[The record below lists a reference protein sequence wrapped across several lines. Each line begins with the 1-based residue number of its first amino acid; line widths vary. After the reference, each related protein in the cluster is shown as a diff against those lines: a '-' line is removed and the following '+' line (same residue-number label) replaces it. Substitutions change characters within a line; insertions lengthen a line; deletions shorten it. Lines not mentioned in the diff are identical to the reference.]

1 MDRPVR
7 WEESMK
13 TGTLLLVD
21 DDRQI
26 LESMSGWLREQ
37 GYHVDTASNLNE
49 SVGKLGERPYDLVL
63 ADVCLQDED
72 GTQLLELCRQSYP
85 QTSVVMISGYGTV
98 TSAMEAIRGG
108 AFDYLTKPIIDQELE
123 MTIERA
129 LGQREVI
136 RENINLKQQLDQRF
150 GLDNVVGRDDRMLR
164 VFDVIDSVADTKATV
179 LITGESGT
187 GKSLIARAIHRRS
200 SRRDKPFVEVACGA
214 LPEQLLESEL
224 FGHVAGAF
232 TGTSGDKIG
241 KFLQADGGTIFLDE
255 IGTSSQG
262 MQVKLL
268 RVLQEFEFE
277 PVGGTETHHV
287 DTRVILATNENLTQM
302 VAEGTFRQ
310 DLYYRVNVIN
320 IELPPLR
327 ERVSDIPGLANHF
340 LQEVN
345 QDSAREV
352 RGFTDE
358 AISALQRYNWPGNV
372 RELQNVVER
381 GVLLGK
387 DNVVGVDDLPP
398 QVSAAMGVSIQS
410 NEGRTLKEALE
421 GPERQIILE
430 VLEKY
435 NWNRHE
441 TADALGVNRT
451 TLYKK
456 MKRLGLD
463 EKRYAAI

>member
-1 MDRPVR
+1 
-7 WEESMK
+7 MK
-13 TGTLLLVD
+13 TGSLILVD

-26 LESMSGWLREQ
+26 LDSMAGWLREQ
-37 GYHVDTASNLNE
+37 GHHVDTAS
-49 SVGKLGERPYDLVL
+49 SVGQCIAKLGERNYDLVL
-63 ADVCLQDED
+63 ADVCLRDED
-72 GTQLLELCRQSYP
+72 GMQILEHCGDNYP
-85 QTSVVMISGYGTV
+85 HTSVVMISGYGTV
-98 TSAMEAIRGG
+98 TSAMEAIRAG

-123 MTIERA
+123 MTIQRA

-136 RENINLKQQLDQRF
+136 RENISLKQQLDQRF

-164 VFDVIDSVADTKATV
+164 VFDVIDSVADTKASV

-200 SRRDKPFVEVACGA
+200 SRRDKPFIEVACGA

-224 FGHVAGAF
+224 FGHVAGSF
-232 TGTSGDKIG
+232 TGATGDKVG
-241 KFLQADGGTIFLDE
+241 KFLQADTGTIFLDE
-255 IGTSSQG
+255 IGTASQSL
-262 MQVKLL
+262 QVKLL

-277 PVGGTETHHV
+277 AVGGTKTHRV
-287 DTRVILATNENLTQM
+287 DTRVILATNENLGKM
-302 VAEGTFRQ
+302 VAEGRFRQ

-327 ERVSDIPGLANHF
+327 DRVSDIPGLAHHF
-340 LQEVN
+340 LQEVAE
-345 QDSAREV
+345 DSGREV

-387 DNVVGVDDLPP
+387 DNIVGVDDLPP
-398 QVSAAMGVSIQS
+398 QVSAAMGVSVQS
-410 NEGRTLKEALE
+410 TTGQTLKEALE

-430 VLEKY
+430 VLEKH

-441 TADALGVNRT
+441 TAEALGVNPT

-463 EKRYAAI
+463 EKRYGVLSQ